1 MTRSQGASSRA
12 HGSRLACVSLVSRR
26 SQPRCRVVA
35 SPPPLPPSRRS
46 ACHFPLLHPTAHH
59 SPLPRAPRR
68 DKRRLERE
76 GCSAG
81 APHGPPHARA
91 GRREAGRG
99 RRGEEGWRWAWC
111 STARSWR
118 WIWLWPGCRW
128 RSRSASSPSSP
139 PFSAPQRSSTTP
151 SPPRRPSRRRP
162 AAAGPTAAAASGV
175 GGASINARAA
185 LENLQMQ
192 RIVDCTHQVIAR
204 GSCTAAY
211 VCFLVL
217 ICKLNV
223 CIVDFVIL
231 LS

>member
-1 MTRSQGASSRA
+1 MRRHGLTG
-12 HGSRLACVSLVSRR
+12 HGSLASLSLVSRR
-26 SQPRCRVVA
+26 SRCRVFT

-46 ACHFPLLHPTAHH
+46 ACHSPLLHPTAHH

-81 APHGPPHARA
+81 APHRPPHARA
-91 GRREAGRG
+91 GRREAG

-128 RSRSASSPSSP
+128 RLRSASSPSSP
-139 PFSAPQRSSTTP
+139 PYSAPPRSSTTP
-151 SPPRRPSRRRP
+151 SPPRRPNRRP
-162 AAAGPTAAAASGV
+162 AAAAPYRHCSLWGRRCFNHAQ
-175 GGASINARAA
+175 AA
-185 LENLQMQ
+185 LEHLQMQ

-204 GSCTAAY
+204 GSCTAY
-211 VCFLVL
+211 VCILVP
-217 ICKLNV
+217 ICKLDV
-223 CIVDFVIL
+223 CIVDSVIV
-231 LS
+231 LSQNY

>member
-1 MTRSQGASSRA
+1 GPISVSPTARRSVTRSQDASSRA

-91 GRREAGRG
+91 GRRETGRG
-99 RRGEEGWRWAWC
+99 RRGEERRGGMALGVVFHGAQLALDLVVAGMSLAVALGFFAVVTTVLC
-111 STARSWR
+111 SAAFLHHSK
-118 WIWLWPGCRW
+118 
-128 RSRSASSPSSP
+128 
-139 PFSAPQRSSTTP
+139 
-151 SPPRRPSRRRP
+151 P
-162 AAAGPTAAAASGV
+162 AAAS
-175 GGASINARAA
+175 
-185 LENLQMQ
+185 
-192 RIVDCTHQVIAR
+192 
-204 GSCTAAY
+204 
-211 VCFLVL
+211 
-217 ICKLNV
+217 
-223 CIVDFVIL
+223 
-231 LS
+231 